1 MSVVIHNVLTMS
13 TLRDNELLP
22 SRPTREAVLEIV
34 GMGVF
39 GLLSL
44 FVLPMLPSGSE
55 GFSRMMGLAP
65 TAGAVVIEHIG
76 WAFGAYIPI
85 LLGFYAIVIG
95 RQLIDDPAVEAKTR
109 RTLGL
114 TAEAMVSA
122 LLPALILIVAAC
134 VADPSQAG
142 VLFVIAPVSAAMF
155 FLAIQLGGFI
165 VFERELR
172 LARAERSRNWAK
184 ERLRLLRRRSQ
195 RPTWLVVAV
204 HTLVGVLIGAA
215 TILPFERPTGLL
227 HILALL
233 QALVALGLGFA
244 SVGGAHVFFT
254 ARDRTSKVVAWIG
267 PATLYLVSLIIA
279 VVLLT
284 TFGAASGAS
293 VVSVV
298 VFSAVSALW
307 PRKSAPRFLLNWTLQ
322 GAAIRYAAR
331 SVSTTY
337 VRSVREV
344 RELAE
349 PQSTEGTPTLRDRA
363 AAALRAFRRNSP
375 HSNA

>member
-1 MSVVIHNVLTMS
+1 
-13 TLRDNELLP
+13 
-22 SRPTREAVLEIV
+22 
-34 GMGVF
+34 
-39 GLLSL
+39 
-44 FVLPMLPSGSE
+44 
-55 GFSRMMGLAP
+55 
-65 TAGAVVIEHIG
+65 
-76 WAFGAYIPI
+76 
-85 LLGFYAIVIG
+85 LGFYAIVIG

>member
-1 MSVVIHNVLTMS
+1 MCRRSVAGRCAIRDRAGFRGDVLP
-13 TLRDNELLP
+13 RH
-22 SRPTREAVLEIV
+22 PTRWVHRLRARATPCE
-34 GMGVF
+34 GGT
-39 GLLSL
+39 LS
-44 FVLPMLPSGSE
+44 
-55 GFSRMMGLAP
+55 
-65 TAGAVVIEHIG
+65 
-76 WAFGAYIPI
+76 
-85 LLGFYAIVIG
+85 
-95 RQLIDDPAVEAKTR
+95 
-109 RTLGL
+109 
-114 TAEAMVSA
+114 
-122 LLPALILIVAAC
+122 
-134 VADPSQAG
+134 
-142 VLFVIAPVSAAMF
+142 
-155 FLAIQLGGFI
+155 QLGEGASPTPSPTFATAY
-165 VFERELR
+165 
-172 LARAERSRNWAK
+172 LACSRCTYARRCVDRS
-184 ERLRLLRRRSQ
+184 
-195 RPTWLVVAV
+195 
-204 HTLVGVLIGAA
+204 
-215 TILPFERPTGLL
+215 RPTGLL

>member
-279 VVLLT
+279 VV
-284 TFGAASGAS
+284 
-293 VVSVV
+293 SVV

>member
-95 RQLIDDPAVEAKTR
+95 RQLIDD
-109 RTLGL
+109 
-114 TAEAMVSA
+114 
-122 LLPALILIVAAC
+122 PALILIVAAC

>member
-155 FLAIQLGGFI
+155 FI